1 MNDKSYRKNVGLIVL
16 NQKNKLLL
24 CRRKDQKTWQ
34 FPQGGIDS
42 GESPQAAAFRELFE
56 EVGIHKREV
65 KVVKKSDYWFDYDLP
80 EKYQK
85 RSDTMRKFK
94 GQTQKWFMFKANTGL
109 NVSLCN
115 DVQQE
120 FVDYK
125 WVSFWYP
132 LSHIVLFKKDVY
144 QNVLNEFLPTY
155 IKIANG

>member
-65 KVVKKSDYWFDYDLP
+65 KVVKKSDHWFDYDLP

-94 GQTQKWFMFKANTGL
+94 GQTQKWFMFKANTEL

-115 DVQQE
+115 NVQQE

>member
-1 MNDKSYRKNVGLIVL
+1 MKDKSYRKNVGLIVL

-56 EVGIHKREV
+56 EVGVHKKEV
-65 KVVKKSDYWFDYDLP
+65 QVVKKSDYWFDYDLP

-94 GQTQKWFMFKANTGL
+94 GQTQKWFMFKANTEL
-109 NVSLCN
+109 NVNLCN

-132 LSHIVLFKKDVY
+132 LSHIVPFKKDVY

>member
-16 NQKNKLLL
+16 NQKDKLLL

-94 GQTQKWFMFKANTGL
+94 GQTQKWFMFKANTEL

-115 DVQQE
+115 DVKQE

>member
-1 MNDKSYRKNVGLIVL
+1 MKGKSYRKNVGLIVL

-56 EVGIHKREV
+56 EVGVRKKEV

-85 RSDTMRKFK
+85 RSDAMRKFK
-94 GQTQKWFMFKANTGL
+94 GQTQKWFMFKANTEL
-109 NVSLCN
+109 NINLSN

-132 LSHIVLFKKDVY
+132 ISHIVPFKKDVY

>member
-1 MNDKSYRKNVGLIVL
+1 MKGKSYRKNVGLIVL

-24 CRRKDQKTWQ
+24 CRRKNQKTWQ

-65 KVVKKSDYWFDYDLP
+65 KVVKKSDHWFDYDLP

-94 GQTQKWFMFKANTGL
+94 GQTQKWFMFKANTEL

-115 DVQQE
+115 NVQQE